1 METSLSAE
9 ARGLRRASRP
19 CDPFSQLVRKIVLRE
34 HRGVLRELADLVGL
48 SYGALYN
55 RLNGRAEFN
64 PREIN
69 ILLRELDDR
78 RLVDCLLEGTRFHA
92 TVHAEGAAP
101 VPAEEALRLV
111 LSYAAETLSVVRAT
125 IDMSRTG
132 GMDRRLSV
140 EIEYTFLRMQQ
151 ELVQL
156 RESLSEG
163 GPGLEGGKPPDVAGA
178 LTRGKRARVA
188 ATAGL
193 VSTNAA

>member
-1 METSLSAE
+1 MGTSFSA
-9 ARGLRRASRP
+9 ASRGLRRTSPP

-78 RLVDCLLEGTRFHA
+78 RLVDCLLEGTRFQA
-92 TVHAEGAAP
+92 TVQVEGASAI
-101 VPAEEALRLV
+101 PAEEALRLV

-125 IDMSRTG
+125 IDMSRSG
-132 GMDRRLSV
+132 GMDRRHRG

-151 ELVQL
+151 ELVHL
-156 RESLSEG
+156 RESLSDG
-163 GPGLEGGKPPDVAGA
+163 RPGPEGGKPHDVARA
-178 LTRGKRARVA
+178 LTSGKRARAA
-188 ATAGL
+188 ATGGL
-193 VSTNAA
+193 ESTEAA